1 MAFPVVV
8 NTNLNKEF
16 VKKFKPKYLFTM
28 QGSSSYGKYGA
39 PPRPPF
45 MEENDED
52 EDEEN
57 KFVTRDTCYHLLKLY
72 CKRSHRLERLL
83 SPSTSTSHQ
92 LDFSLRYKFFVRGR
106 CALVVSLF
114 FFIRNFRF
122 DPDTL
127 CSPPPSP
134 HP

>member
-8 NTNLNKEF
+8 STNLNKEF

-92 LDFSLRYKFFVRGR
+92 LDFSLRYNFLCGGV
-106 CALVVSLF
+106 ALLLSNFF

-122 DPDTL
+122 DPDTP
-127 CSPPPSP
+127 CFPPPSP